1 MFRVDAGLN
10 RVTVG
15 SAATAGTFNV
25 TGNSY
30 HSDDIY
36 LRDGAV
42 NGGDILVRIFD
53 SSDDGI
59 IDVYQN
65 NAMNHRIHGNG
76 TTIFNE
82 QGLNLDFRVESDGNA
97 AMLFVDASTNR
108 VGLGT
113 TGPSRTLDVNG
124 NARIRTIPSTTSS
137 TVTPLYTDAS
147 GNIYKKNSSAA
158 SWATAD
164 YDSGWFTMNSQAG
177 TASFQQRTHGLGAYP
192 SKVLVLVRATSGN
205 NNGYIFE
212 ASGVAQGDDDDDN
225 HYGGVLYAY
234 NTSTVRLWA
243 PDRNNGNSHGRIIS
257 INDGWGGEQNTQLSN
272 SAQVRVLCWR

>member
-59 IDVYQN
+59 IDVYN
-65 NAMNHRIHGNG
+65 NNSVNHRIHGNG
-76 TTIFNE
+76 TTVFNE
-82 QGLNLDFRVESDGNA
+82 LGYSLDFRVESNTNS
-97 AMLFVDASTNR
+97 AMLFVDASANR

-113 TGPSRTLDVNG
+113 TAPSRTLDVNG
-124 NARIRTIPSTTSS
+124 NARIRTISTTTST
-137 TVTPLYTDAS
+137 TVTPLYSDAS
-147 GNIYKKNSSAA
+147 GNIYKKAANIGTGPKFISPRTVRSSGSAVGYTTYNAA
-158 SWATAD
+158 PYVPAGATAAIID
-164 YDSGWFTMNSQAG
+164 YQYAISGPDGGDVDAHVYVRRDGSSPAYVMTRGRAAGSGDSTAG
-177 TASFQQRTHGLGAYP
+177 GGQITVPLSTSRTFQYTVQSPGFNGGL
-192 SKVLVLVRATSGN
+192 VIRLI
-205 NNGYIFE
+205 GY
-212 ASGVAQGDDDDDN
+212 
-225 HYGGVLYAY
+225 Y
-234 NTSTVRLWA
+234 
-243 PDRNNGNSHGRIIS
+243 
-257 INDGWGGEQNTQLSN
+257 
-272 SAQVRVLCWR
+272 